1 MIRWLCGHISPT
13 APSRRYSRCGDRP
26 VVRPD
31 GNNVGGPSHAVV
43 HGRDCT
49 TASRSNSP
57 NYKIIILRLAPP
69 GNTRDQIR
77 SPLSSLGLIRPYS
90 PRAFTSAHL
99 SLLIL
104 FLSTAASLP
113 SSSYLSGSRRSSLI
127 VRRDEDARALTSL
140 MRQNDFKRSER
151 VSFNL
156 AFSPRGKNNGALI
169 PSMPRLKILVSR
181 EFFFFKWL
189 INH

>member
-13 APSRRYSRCGDRP
+13 APSRGYSRCGDRP

-69 GNTRDQIR
+69 GNTRDQTR
-77 SPLSSLGLIRPYS
+77 SPLSSLGLIRHIL
-90 PRAFTSAHL
+90 RAFTSAHL
-99 SLLIL
+99 PPYSS
-104 FLSTAASLP
+104 FPPLP
-113 SSSYLSGSRRSSLI
+113 SRRPPICPVLVDPRWLS
-127 VRRDEDARALTSL
+127 DKTKTRALTPWCA
-140 MRQNDFKRSER
+140 RTHHFKRIAQS

-156 AFSPRGKNNGALI
+156 AFSPRRTTVLI
-169 PSMPRLKILVSR
+169 
-181 EFFFFKWL
+181 FFQCQDSKF
-189 INH
+189 